1 MRSRRFSILVLALAA
16 VLLLT
21 ATLPA
26 AASAAVNF
34 VDQQVQMNILL
45 LQGYINTQA
54 EKNGFVYP
62 ARDDVKKGGALV
74 APIWPG
80 NPWTGGTMAPG
91 TSRGAYT
98 YTVKADLSGYSLV
111 GHLSKG
117 SYKVSGGVPKWLK
130 DERDASTEAGLA
142 LLQQYVEMWARANAG
157 AYPAVADVAS
167 GAPVGLQ
174 PGVPI
179 WPQSPWTHAA
189 MTQGQTTGDFEYA
202 LSGDGDGYTLRAH
215 LATGKDW
222 VLSSPTR

>member
-74 APIWPG
+74 APVWPG

-91 TSRGAYT
+91 TSKGTYT
-98 YTVKADLSGYSLV
+98 YTVKADLTGYTLV

-117 SYKVSGGVPKWLK
+117 SYKVVGGVPRWLK
-130 DERDASTEAGLA
+130 DERDASSKAGLA
-142 LLQQYVEMWARANAG
+142 LLQQYVEMWARERAG
-157 AYPAVADVAS
+157 AYPAPADVAG

-189 MTQGQTTGDFEYA
+189 MTQGQATGDFEYS
-202 LSGDGDGYTLRAH
+202 LSGGGGGYALRAH

-222 VLSSPTR
+222 ALSSSPR